1 MILSLFKEKEMARH
15 RRITEGRYRLNSR
28 YFGSVKMTK
37 EEIKKIL
44 SENKEILKRYK
55 VKSIALFGSY
65 VKNEQTED
73 SDIDFLVEFE
83 EDTYNNFVNLIFALE
98 NLFKKEVTVVSIEDL
113 SPYIRP
119 YVLKEVEKIEG

>member
-1 MILSLFKEKEMARH
+1 LLRSK
-15 RRITEGRYRLNSR
+15 LNSGH
-28 YFGSVKMTK
+28 FGAIKMTK

-44 SENKEILKRYK
+44 SDNKGILKRYK

-65 VKNEQTED
+65 VRNEQTED

-83 EDTYNNFVNLIFALE
+83 QDTYNNFVNLIFTLE
-98 NLFKKEVTVVSIEDL
+98 DLFKKEVTVVSTEDL